1 MTIPVDKLG
10 EAALAVFES
19 IFASKICDFQN
30 KILSLKYFDE
40 LDESILSCI
49 TDKIKD
55 EYELEKTQDFIQQNP
70 LFLKQKYQFIDDDT
84 KNNFIDS
91 FYKKNPDLRSIG
103 SKRINLCLETYID
116 KLNELLNNILSPE
129 GKILLSEINTL
140 HSTIIDQVNDT
151 HNDINNQLDEIKKS
165 LSSINGKDFIPVLP
179 FYNIPRKNNL
189 FLGRE
194 NTLSELSKKM
204 NEYKISFLTGPG
216 GIGKSQIAREYVTR
230 SKETNA
236 YKSIFWFTANSEDE
250 LLEEFNNAA
259 LYFHL
264 VQEKCT
270 DPNRIISVLSSF
282 ISRHTPSLLI
292 YDGLDDIAI
301 NVLVAKY
308 FFQNVNILITTQ
320 NSNIDIDEF
329 PVLPV
334 QTFEPEESNSF
345 LLGNTS
351 RRTKTESDNEV
362 VATLSAT
369 LEHYPL
375 TLEYA
380 RAYINQTH
388 ITFDKYLEIY
398 QKNKND
404 ILNSS
409 ITSYQ
414 KTAYTAWKISF
425 EKVLQQ
431 SSNAKDILNMISLLD
446 SFNIPVFDIFLH
458 ENLYSQHSL
467 NQAILAITEYSLF
480 TMDGRLAN
488 THGITQEFI
497 RQQMNNDKVY
507 QYYYEKTLKIL
518 SDLLPQKITCASE
531 RDFVRLIS
539 RHVIKLI
546 TYANNL
552 YNESTIHLSANI
564 VSKLYSLG
572 NYNEVINFIQEQIN
586 HYKGSEYQFRIYE
599 MLIFSI
605 QSHHYIGDDSSA
617 IRIITKYMDIIV
629 SSNELTDLQK
639 WYLLSAY
646 KNIEG
651 IIQKDHG
658 ELETCIKSFLE
669 ALTFIDKMGIYS
681 EDDQRTNILNNIG
694 NAYRNLYQLDTAL
707 TYYQQAL
714 DFSHDD
720 KHHLL
725 RIYGNIGLTYKL
737 LEDYE
742 QAMSYFKDALN
753 FSIELGD
760 KRNECIGLEHIA
772 NCYLCM
778 HEYDQVLPFLKQSME
793 IADKMNLPLA
803 KINIYYDYGSLAF
816 SQSNYVD
823 AKQYWQLSLEKS
835 IELDYKKG
843 ISLAKQV
850 LSKLPN
856 I

>member
-1 MTIPVDKLG
+1 
-10 EAALAVFES
+10 
-19 IFASKICDFQN
+19 
-30 KILSLKYFDE
+30 
-40 LDESILSCI
+40 
-49 TDKIKD
+49 
-55 EYELEKTQDFIQQNP
+55 
-70 LFLKQKYQFIDDDT
+70 
-84 KNNFIDS
+84 
-91 FYKKNPDLRSIG
+91 
-103 SKRINLCLETYID
+103 
-116 KLNELLNNILSPE
+116 
-129 GKILLSEINTL
+129 
-140 HSTIIDQVNDT
+140 
-151 HNDINNQLDEIKKS
+151 
-165 LSSINGKDFIPVLP
+165 
-179 FYNIPRKNNL
+179 
-189 FLGRE
+189 
-194 NTLSELSKKM
+194 
-204 NEYKISFLTGPG
+204 
-216 GIGKSQIAREYVTR
+216 
-230 SKETNA
+230 
-236 YKSIFWFTANSEDE
+236 
-250 LLEEFNNAA
+250 
-259 LYFHL
+259 
-264 VQEKCT
+264 
-270 DPNRIISVLSSF
+270 
-282 ISRHTPSLLI
+282 
-292 YDGLDDIAI
+292 
-301 NVLVAKY
+301 
-308 FFQNVNILITTQ
+308 
-320 NSNIDIDEF
+320 
-329 PVLPV
+329 
-334 QTFEPEESNSF
+334 
-345 LLGNTS
+345 
-351 RRTKTESDNEV
+351 
-362 VATLSAT
+362 
-369 LEHYPL
+369 
-375 TLEYA
+375 
-380 RAYINQTH
+380 
-388 ITFDKYLEIY
+388 
-398 QKNKND
+398 
-404 ILNSS
+404 
-409 ITSYQ
+409 
-414 KTAYTAWKISF
+414 
-425 EKVLQQ
+425 
-431 SSNAKDILNMISLLD
+431 
-446 SFNIPVFDIFLH
+446 
-458 ENLYSQHSL
+458 
-467 NQAILAITEYSLF
+467 
-480 TMDGRLAN
+480 
-488 THGITQEFI
+488 
-497 RQQMNNDKVY
+497 
-507 QYYYEKTLKIL
+507 
-518 SDLLPQKITCASE
+518 
-531 RDFVRLIS
+531 
-539 RHVIKLI
+539 
-546 TYANNL
+546 
-552 YNESTIHLSANI
+552 
-564 VSKLYSLG
+564 
-572 NYNEVINFIQEQIN
+572 
-586 HYKGSEYQFRIYE
+586 